1 MGVAGLGSADVI
13 ADTTSALPVT
23 LARIFNDAG
32 TAGTTGLALEA
43 IDPAE
48 ALRAGGVG
56 AILVPT
62 DLQKFRLNIGVRS
75 LENGAAMNVTVRDRD
90 GAVLK
95 TVEWGFGATYFKQFP
110 SAEFL
115 DGFVL
120 TGGETISIEISAGA
134 AFIYGSTTDNVTND
148 PSVQFAR
155 RVE

>member
-13 ADTTSALPVT
+13 ADTTSPLPVT

-43 IDPAE
+43 MDPQE

-56 AILVPT
+56 AILAPT
-62 DLQKFRLNIGVRS
+62 DLQKFRLNIGVRT
-75 LENGAAMNVTVRDRD
+75 LENGVSMNVTVRDRD
-90 GAVLK
+90 GAVLN
-95 TVEWGFGATYFKQFP
+95 TVAQSFPPTYFKQNG
-110 SAEFL
+110 SADFL

-120 TGGETISIEISAGA
+120 TGGETISIEITAGA